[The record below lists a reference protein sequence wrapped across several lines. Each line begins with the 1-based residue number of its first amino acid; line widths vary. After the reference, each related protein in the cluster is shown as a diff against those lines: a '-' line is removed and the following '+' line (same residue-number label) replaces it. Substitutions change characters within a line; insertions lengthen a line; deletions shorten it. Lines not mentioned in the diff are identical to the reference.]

1 MRTEATANMATYH
14 ELPTPP
20 KPKGTAEQY
29 NQQVYNYLYRLKEQL
44 QAIVNGLAAQIST
57 EEGGKE

>member
-1 MRTEATANMATYH
+1 MATYH

-29 NQQVYNYLYRLKEQL
+29 NQQVYNYLFRLKDQL
-44 QAIVNGLAAQIST
+44 QAIVNGLAAQQTVQQST
-57 EEGGKE
+57 QEGGDMNA

>member
-1 MRTEATANMATYH
+1 MATYH

-29 NQQVYNYLYRLKEQL
+29 NQQVYNYLFRLKEQL
-44 QAIVNGLAAQIST
+44 QAMFNSLAEQQT
-57 EEGGKE
+57 VHQNNQEGGGE